1 MTLIVGIKCTDGIVV
16 GADGAATLGNA
27 TGTRTVIQP
36 VNKLHILQDRII
48 MGVSG
53 PVGLGQLYCARVES
67 LWKDKKLGIS
77 LTLPEVQKELCEAI
91 QKDAMPAL
99 ATAQASIPFLGQLG
113 AFSLAST
120 VSLVALPVGG
130 LTGKPELIQCAY
142 NGQAEAATNDLP
154 YIAIGSGQPI
164 ADPHLALLRRVFW
177 PDKLPNIADGIFAAM
192 WTLLHAIQ
200 VNTGGVAEPIQMA
213 VLEKSKGNELRA
225 HELSGQLVAEHRQ
238 HVKEAEEHLQSF
250 SDSQHTGSTQPPDAP
265 GSTP

>member
-1 MTLIVGIKCTDGIVV
+1 MYRGNCGRGGRRGYPWECNRHSDCYPACKQTSYSTGQDNNGCLRSGGLRPVVLRPGREPMEGQEAGNQRHSPRCPEEIVRGHSEGCYACPSESSGI
-16 GADGAATLGNA
+16 
-27 TGTRTVIQP
+27 
-36 VNKLHILQDRII
+36 H
-48 MGVSG
+48 
-53 PVGLGQLYCARVES
+53 
-67 LWKDKKLGIS
+67 
-77 LTLPEVQKELCEAI
+77 
-91 QKDAMPAL
+91 
-99 ATAQASIPFLGQLG
+99 SIPGTGVG
-113 AFSLAST
+113 AFSLANT

-130 LTGKPELIQCAY
+130 LTGKPELIQCTY

-200 VNTGGVAEPIQMA
+200 VNPGGVAEPIQMA

-225 HELSGQLVAEHRQ
+225 HEFSWQVVAEHRQ
-238 HVKEAEEHLQSF
+238 HVKEAEEHLRSF
-250 SDSQHTGSTQPPDAP
+250 SDSQHASSTQPPDAP

>member
-1 MTLIVGIKCTDGIVV
+1 MTC
-16 GADGAATLGNA
+16 
-27 TGTRTVIQP
+27 
-36 VNKLHILQDRII
+36 
-48 MGVSG
+48 
-53 PVGLGQLYCARVES
+53 
-67 LWKDKKLGIS
+67 
-77 LTLPEVQKELCEAI
+77 
-91 QKDAMPAL
+91 
-99 ATAQASIPFLGQLG
+99 
-113 AFSLAST
+113 
-120 VSLVALPVGG
+120 
-130 LTGKPELIQCAY
+130 
-142 NGQAEAATNDLP
+142 P

-225 HELSGQLVAEHRQ
+225 RELSGQLVAEHRQ
-238 HVKEAEEHLQSF
+238 HVKEAEEHLRSF

>member
-1 MTLIVGIKCTDGIVV
+1 
-16 GADGAATLGNA
+16 
-27 TGTRTVIQP
+27 
-36 VNKLHILQDRII
+36 
-48 MGVSG
+48 
-53 PVGLGQLYCARVES
+53 
-67 LWKDKKLGIS
+67 
-77 LTLPEVQKELCEAI
+77 
-91 QKDAMPAL
+91 MPAL

-200 VNTGGVAEPIQMA
+200 VNPGGVAEPIQMA

-238 HVKEAEEHLQSF
+238 HVKEAEEHLRSF
-250 SDSQHTGSTQPPDAP
+250 SDSQHTSSTQPPDAP